1 MLNTKKHNKIA
12 LAVMGILSVGTVL
25 CLLGFKPLGA
35 IPKPASKSQTM
46 SLPTA
51 LVNKDYIS

>member
-35 IPKPASKSQTM
+35 MPKPASKSQTM

-51 LVNKDYIS
+51 LVNKA